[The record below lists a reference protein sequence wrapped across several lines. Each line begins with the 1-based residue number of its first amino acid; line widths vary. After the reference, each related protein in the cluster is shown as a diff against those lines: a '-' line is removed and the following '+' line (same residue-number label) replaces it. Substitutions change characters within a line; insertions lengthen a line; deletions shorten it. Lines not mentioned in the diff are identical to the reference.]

1 VGEELV
7 GRDLFDED
15 YLWFYDE
22 MLETRSDADV
32 ELIARLL
39 GDLPDGA
46 ELLDAPCGHGRLAQR
61 LAARGLT
68 VTGLDITPLFLELA
82 RERAA
87 AAGVEVVYIEGD
99 MRNLPFEERFDAVVN
114 WFTSF
119 GYFDDEGNRRVLEN
133 FHRALRPGGVLLI
146 EQASRDFLLANM
158 PASGQV
164 VWLADRGDDLM
175 IDKVTF
181 DAVVGRSHTERIVVR
196 DGRVRRVHFTLAQFA
211 PEQLAGMLRDAGF
224 TGVDALD
231 ESGGTYQVGSRRL
244 VMRARRS

>member
-1 VGEELV
+1 MGEEFV

-22 MLETRSDADV
+22 MLEARSYGDV

-39 GDLPDGA
+39 ELPEGA
-46 ELLDAPCGHGRLAQR
+46 ELLDAPCGHGRIAQR
-61 LAARGLT
+61 LAARGLR
-68 VTGLDITPLFLELA
+68 VTGIDITPLFVELA

-87 AAGVEVVYIEGD
+87 AAGVEVEYIEGD
-99 MRNLPFEERFDAVVN
+99 LRELPFEGRFDAVVN

-119 GYFDDEGNRRVLEN
+119 GYFDDESNRRVLEN

-164 VWLADRGDDLM
+164 VWLAERGDDLM
-175 IDKVTF
+175 IDKVSV
-181 DAVVGRSHTERIVVR
+181 DLVAGRSHTERIVVR
-196 DGRVRRVHFTLAQFA
+196 EGRVRRLHFELAQPT
-211 PEQLAGMLRDAGF
+211 PEQLAGALRSAGF
-224 TGVDALD
+224 ADVDALD
-231 ESGGTYQVGSRRL
+231 ESGEPYKVGSRRL
-244 VMRARRS
+244 VIRARRD